1 MRWCVVVLAFAVVGG
16 CAAQQRAQVAQEA
29 QGKMIGLRKEQVLAC
44 MGVPANKATEG
55 STEVWSYN
63 SGNGKVVASA
73 FGNSTT
79 NASVTGGPNF
89 ATGQANTTGSGIGVS
104 SRRFCT
110 VDVVMTDGV
119 VSRVN
124 YSGPT
129 GGLLTAGEQCA
140 FAVENCVR

>member
-1 MRWCVVVLAFAVVGG
+1 MRWCIAVLTFVAIGG
-16 CAAQQRAQVAQEA
+16 CAGQRAQIAQEA
-29 QGKMIGLRKEQVLAC
+29 KDKMIGLPKEQVLAC
-44 MGVPANKATEG
+44 MGVPANKASEG

-63 SGNGKVVASA
+63 SGNGKVIASSFGDSTA
-73 FGNSTT
+73 HASMTGNST
-79 NASVTGGPNF
+79 F
-89 ATGQANTTGSGIGVS
+89 ATGQANTVSSSTGVS

-110 VDVVMTDGV
+110 VDIVMTNGV